1 MYERCGN
8 SAYNVT
14 PQITKKIPPIPP
26 PPPSL
31 FLSPSPNLN
40 IILDASAK
48 MHSHFKNIRSTAR
61 IRQILNPREQTF
73 SIAWANAK
81 FSQPFFPN

>member
-26 PPPSL
+26 PPLSL

-40 IILDASAK
+40 IILDASAE
-48 MHSHFKNIRSTAR
+48 MTPTSGTSDP
-61 IRQILNPREQTF
+61 QPEY
-73 SIAWANAK
+73 AK
-81 FSQPFFPN
+81 F